1 MTIDLLMKTM
11 FHSLSVAAFG
21 LSALM
26 IGAML
31 LSYKLNDQSWS
42 AKARNAAKMVTAVYG
57 AVAYYTLLLFMAE
70 APLPV
75 SAWLAVTAALPVI
88 ILGDVLGLLIYR
100 YARRRT
106 ISHTNLTLEELA
118 KKVSSPRQIRWWFP
132 AGVGLILLAAMLACT
147 SDLTLT
153 PGPSQTAAPATGEAP
168 TQTAPLAPI
177 SRTITVAS
185 TCLVAF
191 DGDSITR
198 GLGTS
203 LNHSFPFQVVEQLEQ
218 LGYGRCLRVNLGVDA
233 QTIANMSTDAA
244 ATDAFYNGSL
254 RRNVIVVFAGTNDLY
269 FGATATDTYNA
280 LVSYCQARQTTG
292 WEVVVVT
299 MLPRSSAGTP
309 AGFET
314 ARGTVNGNIRSNWRT
329 FADAIADIA
338 ADGRIGDSG
347 DELDTTYYN
356 ADKVHLVDAGHDV
369 VTEHVRN
376 AIMTLIATQ

>member
-1 MTIDLLMKTM
+1 MDAEYLRRQRDHLGSGDGQLYPARQHDPGNAIADGDIIQAIAV
-11 FHSLSVAAFG
+11 LSGTSIRFTARGELATFTSSFNQTVTKHG
-21 LSALM
+21 LSLGTLA
-26 IGAML
+26 GAGRGNVL
-31 LSYKLNDQSWS
+31 ADNFEVFTGTSY
-42 AKARNAAKMVTAVYG
+42 A
-57 AVAYYTLLLFMAE
+57 
-70 APLPV
+70 
-75 SAWLAVTAALPVI
+75 
-88 ILGDVLGLLIYR
+88 
-100 YARRRT
+100 
-106 ISHTNLTLEELA
+106 
-118 KKVSSPRQIRWWFP
+118 
-132 AGVGLILLAAMLACT
+132 
-147 SDLTLT
+147 
-153 PGPSQTAAPATGEAP
+153 
-168 TQTAPLAPI
+168 
-177 SRTITVAS
+177 
-185 TCLVAF
+185 LVAF

>member
-1 MTIDLLMKTM
+1 MTRTHDDDQDRMQESAPRLQRRGFIGLVL
-11 FHSLSVAAFG
+11 AA
-21 LSALM
+21 
-26 IGAML
+26 
-31 LSYKLNDQSWS
+31 
-42 AKARNAAKMVTAVYG
+42 V
-57 AVAYYTLLLFMAE
+57 
-70 APLPV
+70 
-75 SAWLAVTAALPVI
+75 
-88 ILGDVLGLLIYR
+88 
-100 YARRRT
+100 
-106 ISHTNLTLEELA
+106 
-118 KKVSSPRQIRWWFP
+118 
-132 AGVGLILLAAMLACT
+132 AGVGLALARRF
-147 SDLTLT
+147 D
-153 PGPSQTAAPATGEAP
+153 PRPAPAARPEGIGLWQMGAGRGNVLADNFEVFTGTSYA
-168 TQTAPLAPI
+168 
-177 SRTITVAS
+177 
-185 TCLVAF
+185 LVAF